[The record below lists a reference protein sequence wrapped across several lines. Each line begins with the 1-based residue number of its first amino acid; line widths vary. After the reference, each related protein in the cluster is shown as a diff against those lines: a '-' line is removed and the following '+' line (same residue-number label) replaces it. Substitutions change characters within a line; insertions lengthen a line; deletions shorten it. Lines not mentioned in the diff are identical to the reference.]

1 MTKNSRL
8 DALKIL
14 KQLFENQHSL
24 NRIQANEQVSAMTK
38 EICFGVCRFYYRL
51 EAFALS
57 LLKKKPKETE
67 LWIIILMGL
76 YQLHYMRQPEYAVVK
91 ETVQLLEPIKKGWAK
106 GLVNAILRNFCR
118 QQETLLKS
126 LHTNAFFEHNHPQW
140 LLKQLQQDWPLHWHE
155 IITANDKRPP
165 LVLRVNQLKIT
176 REDYLNR
183 LEEFGVKATAHI
195 LAPHGIVFDTPAE
208 IRELPGYQEGLFSV
222 QDAAAQ
228 MSATLLDLQP
238 GQRVLDICCAPGG
251 KTSHILEMQPHLRQC
266 VAVDIEESRLERVR
280 ENLSR
285 LQLQA
290 TLVLG
295 DATHPEQWWDGD
307 LFDRIL
313 LDAPC
318 SATGVIRRHPDIKL
332 LRTPEEVEQVVS
344 LQRKILSHTWPLL
357 TSGGLM
363 VYATCSVLRQ
373 ENDKQIAQFLQ
384 EHADAN
390 IVSQYGN
397 YGLSSE
403 YGRQIIP
410 GELDMDGFF
419 YSVIRKK

>member
-24 NRIQANEQVSAMTK
+24 HRIQSNEQVSAMTK

-91 ETVQLLEPIKKGWAK
+91 ETVELLEPIKKGWAK

-118 QQETLLKS
+118 QQETILNS
-126 LHTNAFFEHNHPQW
+126 LHKNPLFQLNHPQW
-140 LLKQLQQDWPLHWHE
+140 FIKQLQQDWPQHWYE
-155 IITANDKRPP
+155 IISANDKRPP

-176 REDYLNR
+176 REAYLNR
-183 LEEFGVKATAHI
+183 LEEYGIKATAHV
-195 LAPHGIVFDTPAE
+195 LASHGIVLDTPTE

-251 KTSHILEMQPHLRQC
+251 KTSHILEMQPQLRQC

-295 DATHPEQWWDGD
+295 DATNPGKWWDGN

-332 LRTPEEVEQVVS
+332 LRTPEEVEQIVS
-344 LQRKILSHTWPLL
+344 LQRKILSQAWQLL

-373 ENDKQIAQFLQ
+373 ENDTQIAQFLQ
-384 EHADAN
+384 EHTDA
-390 IVSQYGN
+390 IIESQYGN

-419 YSVIRKK
+419 YSVIRKE